1 MARGTDKWFDDAK
14 GSCVSLDEMEAGMKG
29 KGRIGTAVAVAVV
42 LAVALTAATSCGSST
57 NRTATKRTTP
67 AIPLGNAARQVC
79 NSLKAAPTGA
89 TIAYMP
95 PGLEF
100 PYYIGIGQGVAIGAK
115 KYHYKSFMLGPQSG
129 ADYAAQAGMIRD
141 VITRGVNGIIFHT
154 HNNAA
159 VAPLIKQAAAKGIAV
174 VIVNQDL
181 TTFPAPITAVVGY
194 RERKTDQKMGRYAVQ
209 LMHGKAN
216 IGLIE
221 GLPGYDST
229 ERIGGF
235 KDGIKGHPGMKV
247 VAEQPGGW
255 DVPGGNKTA
264 LDMLQ
269 AHPEIN
275 VVFAANDFMAE
286 GAYQAAKTLHRN
298 DLAILGSD
306 GDTNAFEL
314 INQGGTYKATM
325 STVPITQGEIA
336 MDIMHQCLTH
346 NWNGFFR
353 ETPGTLVT
361 KANVL
366 SVLKDWE
373 MLWPKPS
380 HRYR

>member
-1 MARGTDKWFDDAK
+1 
-14 GSCVSLDEMEAGMKG
+14 
-29 KGRIGTAVAVAVV
+29 
-42 LAVALTAATSCGSST
+42 
-57 NRTATKRTTP
+57 
-67 AIPLGNAARQVC
+67 
-79 NSLKAAPTGA
+79 
-89 TIAYMP
+89 
-95 PGLEF
+95 
-100 PYYIGIGQGVAIGAK
+100 
-115 KYHYKSFMLGPQSG
+115 
-129 ADYAAQAGMIRD
+129 
-141 VITRGVNGIIFHT
+141 
-154 HNNAA
+154 
-159 VAPLIKQAAAKGIAV
+159 
-174 VIVNQDL
+174 
-181 TTFPAPITAVVGY
+181 
-194 RERKTDQKMGRYAVQ
+194 
-209 LMHGKAN
+209 MHGKAN

-346 NWNGFFR
+346 NWNGFLQGDAGHTRDEGQRAVGAQGLGDALAEAVASVSLANERDGAGRRQTAAGVGGAGRHEGVSGCPRTRRRLASPQDRRGTRPYRGER
-353 ETPGTLVT
+353 E
-361 KANVL
+361 
-366 SVLKDWE
+366 
-373 MLWPKPS
+373 
-380 HRYR
+380 R